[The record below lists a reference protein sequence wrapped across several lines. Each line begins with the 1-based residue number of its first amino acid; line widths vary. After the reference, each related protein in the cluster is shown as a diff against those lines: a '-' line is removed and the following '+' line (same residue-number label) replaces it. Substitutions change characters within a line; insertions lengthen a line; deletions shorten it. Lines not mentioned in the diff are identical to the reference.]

1 MSKFSKPEDFGFL
14 SAKVNEIV
22 TAATAVKQKDFKAP
36 PNHLQTV
43 IDGMNMFGYIYLP
56 AGDELRD
63 WIKDIFDQISFY
75 GNKVL
80 KLDKEPDTKWFNAFK
95 DLNSAILAFVLKR
108 LTTITSWT
116 G

>member
-1 MSKFSKPEDFGFL
+1 
-14 SAKVNEIV
+14 
-22 TAATAVKQKDFKAP
+22 
-36 PNHLQTV
+36 
-43 IDGMNMFGYIYLP
+43 MNMFGYIYLP

-108 LTTITSWT
+108 LTTITTWSGKESAT
-116 G
+116 NAKDFFNSIIDAALEGQTPYSGGSQVPN